1 MAFNFLSLPQA
12 ERAEEPA
19 PIDGE
24 ERHGYGSFKTS
35 KTSKKSIAA
44 DFLPM
49 LSTAGLESDSDD
61 GTPLALEG
69 QFDVLA
75 MACEPP
81 PEAFPGLPT
90 HVILRVLKVTG
101 LPTKMESKGIPG
113 HEGLG
118 FFLHD
123 KGPLERST
131 ASVAVLPQD
140 QTRPGRHRC
149 AEPRVTPKTAGETWE
164 AAWNRDVPGEVKVQL
179 KEGQDTVC
187 AGVLLGQEVV
197 AVTGPI
203 DLTGTLRR
211 FFQNQVLYR
220 PGFSGVAV
228 GMMQDASVYIAL
240 ELFPAGS
247 QFPPRPFTGEEEVER
262 SLREMQAKQVVNC
275 RFCDGYGRRSC
286 EGCGGHGILVCGTC
300 DGMPALPC
308 PVCRGRGLVHDNLEG
323 TGGPSGSADGEVLST
338 VRGRRCQNCWGAPLT
353 CKACFGAA
361 ALRCNICN
369 GAGWSVCTRCP
380 KDH

>member
-131 ASVAVLPQD
+131 
-140 QTRPGRHRC
+140 
-149 AEPRVTPKTAGETWE
+149 
-164 AAWNRDVPGEVKVQL
+164 VQ
-179 KEGQDTVC
+179 
-187 AGVLLGQEVV
+187 
-197 AVTGPI
+197 
-203 DLTGTLRR
+203 
-211 FFQNQVLYR
+211 
-220 PGFSGVAV
+220 
-228 GMMQDASVYIAL
+228 
-240 ELFPAGS
+240 
-247 QFPPRPFTGEEEVER
+247 
-262 SLREMQAKQVVNC
+262 
-275 RFCDGYGRRSC
+275 
-286 EGCGGHGILVCGTC
+286 H
-300 DGMPALPC
+300 
-308 PVCRGRGLVHDNLEG
+308 
-323 TGGPSGSADGEVLST
+323 
-338 VRGRRCQNCWGAPLT
+338 
-353 CKACFGAA
+353 
-361 ALRCNICN
+361 
-369 GAGWSVCTRCP
+369 SVCTELHSCLNCLEVFGKSLSTP
-380 KDH
+380 AFKPLSLVS